1 MAHTCHRMFKHLK
14 SQILCGRVVA
24 ELFSPSMQ
32 QIFLEI
38 LYNVLRIFW
47 DPKCVSEK
55 RDKNKCKLCCFRLYF
70 GDFLCHCLPCN
81 FQLPFESGPRRLIGV
96 VYLNM
101 FIIFLGY
108 PTYRRHN

>member
-14 SQILCGRVVA
+14 SQILCGRVLA

-55 RDKNKCKLCCFRLYF
+55 RDKKINANCAVLGSILEISCVTVCPVTFS
-70 GDFLCHCLPCN
+70 FLLKVG
-81 FQLPFESGPRRLIGV
+81 QDV
-96 VYLNM
+96 
-101 FIIFLGY
+101 
-108 PTYRRHN
+108 